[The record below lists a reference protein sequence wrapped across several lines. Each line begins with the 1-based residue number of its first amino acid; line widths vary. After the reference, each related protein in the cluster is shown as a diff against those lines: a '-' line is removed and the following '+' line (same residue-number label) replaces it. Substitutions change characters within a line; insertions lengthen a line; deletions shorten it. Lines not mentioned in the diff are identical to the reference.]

1 MKNSELEKFL
11 FFESKECFD
20 YKIDN
25 VLVWK
30 YLREDVYDQY
40 IHKVYNTADRVT
52 GFSKFKFGLFFLK
65 ELYKIFDD
73 NDRVSPKDIV
83 FFDFS
88 T

>member
-25 VLVWK
+25 VFVWK

-52 GFSKFKFGLFFLK
+52 EFSKFKFGLFF
-65 ELYKIFDD
+65 
-73 NDRVSPKDIV
+73 
-83 FFDFS
+83 
-88 T
+88 